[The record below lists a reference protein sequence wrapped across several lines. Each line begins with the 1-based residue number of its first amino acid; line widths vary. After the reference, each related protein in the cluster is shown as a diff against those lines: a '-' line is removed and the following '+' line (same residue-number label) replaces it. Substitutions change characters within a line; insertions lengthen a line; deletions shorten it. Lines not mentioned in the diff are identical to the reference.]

1 MKKFKDIANEEV
13 FQHHIVQGNTEN
25 GKVAHTGTLKQM
37 QKKIRDP
44 KMGSDHVLVK
54 TRHDLKTGDNWKKH
68 MHAESVGDIVRRAV
82 EKQELAEA
90 TFWQIK
96 IPGIPDPV
104 FIESSSKA
112 SIRKGLRS
120 QLKPD
125 VWKET
130 EIERITK
137 PAMVK
142 MYRRLAKEGP
152 SDESEETNEGIE
164 EGKKDPE
171 IRKDA
176 EKAVD
181 LLKKKGIGAKYKR
194 DMYRGHRIYVQR
206 DDEKKAL
213 KIVPKE
219 LSQYIFGTIDA
230 QEDYREPRI
239 QINVESD

>member
-13 FQHHIVQGNTEN
+13 FNHHIVQGNTED

-68 MHAESVGDIVRRAV
+68 MHAESVGDIIRNAV
-82 EKQELAEA
+82 EEQELAEA
-90 TFWQIK
+90 VFWQIK

-104 FIESSSKA
+104 FIESISKA

-152 SDESEETNEGIE
+152 SDESEEQVEEETNEKLSSSSFAASVRPSYKETQSIS
-164 EGKKDPE
+164 
-171 IRKDA
+171 
-176 EKAVD
+176 
-181 LLKKKGIGAKYKR
+181 KKKEKR
-194 DMYRGHRIYVQR
+194 Q
-206 DDEKKAL
+206 
-213 KIVPKE
+213 
-219 LSQYIFGTIDA
+219 
-230 QEDYREPRI
+230 QEDHREPRI

>member
-13 FQHHIVQGNTEN
+13 FQHHIVQGNTEG

-68 MHAESVGDIVRRAV
+68 MHAESVGDIVRNAV
-82 EKQELAEA
+82 EEQELAEA
-90 TFWQIK
+90 VFWQIK

-137 PAMVK
+137 PNMVK

-152 SDESEETNEGIE
+152 SDESEKQTETDEGYT
-164 EGKKDPE
+164 
-171 IRKDA
+171 A
-176 EKAVD
+176 
-181 LLKKKGIGAKYKR
+181 YQKR
-194 DMYRGHRIYVQR
+194 Q
-206 DDEKKAL
+206 
-213 KIVPKE
+213 
-219 LSQYIFGTIDA
+219 
-230 QEDYREPRI
+230 QEDHREPRI

>member
-13 FQHHIVQGNTEN
+13 FNHHIVQGNTEG

-68 MHAESVGDIVRRAV
+68 MHAESVGDIIRNAV
-82 EKQELAEA
+82 EEQELAEA
-90 TFWQIK
+90 VFWQIK

-152 SDESEETNEGIE
+152 SDESEEQVEEETNEKLSSSSFAASVRPSYKETQSIS
-164 EGKKDPE
+164 
-171 IRKDA
+171 
-176 EKAVD
+176 
-181 LLKKKGIGAKYKR
+181 KKKEKR
-194 DMYRGHRIYVQR
+194 Q
-206 DDEKKAL
+206 
-213 KIVPKE
+213 
-219 LSQYIFGTIDA
+219 
-230 QEDYREPRI
+230 QEDHREPRI